1 MKNEKLNPYRMLYYL
16 GHLVRQQ
23 KIFLITIFLL
33 TLYSLHQY
41 NYGNVS
47 ESSYPPISAEKIKC
61 IENNDTTAT
70 RWEKSLYF
78 NTKFLAKPHLV
89 NAKLKREGFKEGYF
103 ETEDNFTINY
113 LFLERPHA
121 TSTVIVCCGWLPGK
135 KEGMASLFKIAPADC
150 NLLFFDA
157 RGHGGSNGS
166 LIKSALTYGKNEY
179 KDLIAALKFA
189 HAQVDLPIIIFGIC
203 AGAFHAV
210 HAVAELEQ
218 HDMVRNLRIAG
229 LVFDSGWGSLS
240 TTSRSVPRA
249 KIKEALTHYAT
260 PLLGK
265 KNAPHNLLVC
275 GLAATLGT
283 ICDCIHWTIYRPFID
298 EETTN
303 IFSKIPLVT
312 VPIFFIHA
320 ADDNYVAIEE
330 VQQLAHLAQ
339 NPRSWWIDKPSK
351 HACNHLK
358 HKHVYRE
365 KLCSFI
371 KEVNNPSR

>member
-1 MKNEKLNPYRMLYYL
+1 MKNEKLNPYRMLYSF
-16 GHLVRQQ
+16 GQVVRQQ
-23 KIFLITIFLL
+23 KIFLLTIAFL

-47 ESSYPPISAEKIKC
+47 ESSYPPISAEKIKN
-61 IENNDTTAT
+61 INATTP
-70 RWEKSLYF
+70 WEKSLYF
-78 NTKFLAKPHLV
+78 NTKFLAKHHLV

-103 ETEDNFTINY
+103 HTEDNFTINY
-113 LFLERPHA
+113 LFLERPRA

-135 KEGMASLFKIAPADC
+135 KEGMASLFKIAPENC

-218 HDMVRNLRIAG
+218 QNMINTLRIAG

-249 KIKEALTHYAT
+249 KIKEALTACAT

-265 KNAPHNLLVC
+265 KNASKNLLVC
-275 GLAATLGT
+275 GLASALGA
-283 ICDCIHWTIYRPFID
+283 ICDCVHWTIYRPFID
-298 EETTN
+298 EEQTN
-303 IFSKIPLVT
+303 IFSKIPLLT
-312 VPIFFIHA
+312 IPIFFIHA

-330 VQQLAHLAQ
+330 VKQLASHAQ
-339 NPRSWWIDKPSK
+339 DPHCWWIDEPSR

-358 HKHVYRE
+358 HKQVYRE

-371 KEVNNPSR
+371 EEVGKPSH